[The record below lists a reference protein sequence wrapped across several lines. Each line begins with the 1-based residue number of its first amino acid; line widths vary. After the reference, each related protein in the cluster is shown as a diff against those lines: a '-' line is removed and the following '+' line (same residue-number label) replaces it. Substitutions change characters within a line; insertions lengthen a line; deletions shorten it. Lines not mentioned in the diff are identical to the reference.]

1 MSELIASTDFSGLS
15 FELWKVYFD
24 DYKPNKGFFFE
35 ILALSPDGEEVG
47 YVQYAFLKNRPF
59 LRDGWDYTGH
69 RGIFYND
76 ETPREMEDFCNS
88 VFEDELWAETEAG
101 ETTEE

>member
-1 MSELIASTDFSGLS
+1 MSELIASTEFSGLS

-47 YVQYAFLKNRPF
+47 YVQYAFEKNRPF
-59 LRDGWDYTGH
+59 LKNGWDYTGQ
-69 RGIFYND
+69 RGIFND
-76 ETPREMEDFCNS
+76 PPSREIEDFCNS
-88 VFEDELWAETEAG
+88 VFDDELWAETEAG
-101 ETTEE
+101 EETEE